1 MATTM
6 IKATARTIRELL
18 DGQRVLTLAVIAEG
32 MPFAGLLP
40 FVPLPDY
47 ASVLVHASRIS
58 KHGAALAAGG
68 RASILLHE
76 QDGPEK
82 DPLQLRRATFDCDI
96 HGLERQGEEWQ
107 AGRELYLRRF
117 PDSRITFRLGDF
129 TLYRLGFREG
139 LFVGGFGRAVEI
151 PSGDIAKIATLG
163 AA

>member
-1 MATTM
+1 M

-18 DGQRVLTLAVIAEG
+18 DGQRVLTLAVIADG
-32 MPFAGLLP
+32 VPFAGLLP

-47 ASVLVHASRIS
+47 SAVLVHASRIS

-68 RASILLHE
+68 RAGILLNE

-82 DPLQLRRATFDCDI
+82 DPLQLKRATFDCDI
-96 HGLERQGEEWQ
+96 RGFERKGEEWV
-107 AGRELYLRRF
+107 AGRELYLQRF
-117 PDSRITFRLGDF
+117 PDSRITFNLGDF
-129 TLYRLGFREG
+129 TLYRLTFREG

-151 PSGDIAKIATLG
+151 PPEDVPKIATLG